1 MQQHVLCNIGM
12 IDINIFIEYQ
22 RINFRLDII
31 AADFY
36 RAIILM
42 LHI

>member
-1 MQQHVLCNIGM
+1 MV
-12 IDINIFIEYQ
+12 DINIFIEYQ

-31 AADFY
+31 VADFY